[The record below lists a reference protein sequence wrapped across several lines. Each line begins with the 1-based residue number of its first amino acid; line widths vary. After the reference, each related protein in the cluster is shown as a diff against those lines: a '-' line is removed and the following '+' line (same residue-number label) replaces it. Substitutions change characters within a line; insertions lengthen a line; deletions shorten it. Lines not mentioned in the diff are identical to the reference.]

1 MDLTRFGIKPK
12 ENKSTSSY
20 YKDVTSLKSSSIFI
34 ENKALG
40 ESINDFISNNIMVTR
55 AEDNNEGGMVGKVK
69 RGFKDILDK
78 IIAFFVGVK
87 NFFVKKNKQVKEFL
101 FGKKVDNVKKKVEKF
116 DKAVKTAITS
126 KPKPKKQNK
135 EKQDKPSPKPTK
147 PSQPMVLE
155 QYFEFP
161 EILIV
166 NSLEELKNKYDKTN
180 AGEELLEVL
189 KTFKTEVDGYL
200 HDHSQAD
207 RKGDG
212 NVTNRRLDAV
222 NKVTNSFKV
231 SFEKFQN
238 SLEILET
245 VSSKIDQ
252 NAKIVRLSFGQDR
265 EKIELTKANIGN
277 TILLVES
284 IRKIVDQLDKEGI
297 NNLNLIIF
305 KLNSLKKVAI
315 EKDYDWTS
323 RYGSMYNR
331 ATKFVNHL
339 LGNMNKMIS
348 LTNSIVTSLDNLL
361 TKNTIKLSEV
371 APDGYMKIDRNVY

>member
-12 ENKSTSSY
+12 ENKSMSSY
-20 YKDVTSLKSSSIFI
+20 YRDVASIKSSSIFI

-40 ESINDFISNNIMVTR
+40 ESINDFINSNIMVTR

-69 RGFKDILDK
+69 RGFKNILDK

-87 NFFVKKNKQVKEFL
+87 NFFVKKIKQVKEFL
-101 FGKKVDNVKKKVEKF
+101 FGKKVENVKKKVEKF
-116 DKAVKTAITS
+116 DKAVKSAITA

-135 EKQDKPSPKPTK
+135 EKQDKPSPK

-166 NSLEELKNKYDKTN
+166 NSLGELKNKYDKTN

-200 HDHSQAD
+200 YDHSQAD

-212 NVTNRRLDAV
+212 DVTNRRLDAV
-222 NKVTNSFKV
+222 NKVTDSFKV

-252 NAKIVRLSFGQDR
+252 NAKIVRLSFGKDR

-284 IRKIVDQLDKEGI
+284 IRKVVDQLDKEGI

-348 LTNSIVTSLDNLL
+348 LTNSIVTSLDNVL

>member
-12 ENKSTSSY
+12 ENKSASSY
-20 YKDVTSLKSSSIFI
+20 YKDVASLKSSSIFI

-40 ESINDFISNNIMVTR
+40 ESINDFINSNIMVTR

-69 RGFKDILDK
+69 RGFKNILDK

-87 NFFVKKNKQVKEFL
+87 NFFVKKIKQVKEFL
-101 FGKKVDNVKKKVEKF
+101 FGKKVENVKKKVEKF
-116 DKAVKTAITS
+116 DKAVKSAITS

-135 EKQDKPSPKPTK
+135 ERKDKSSKPT
-147 PSQPMVLE
+147 QPMALE

-200 HDHSQAD
+200 YDHSQAD

-212 NVTNRRLDAV
+212 DVTNRRLDAV
-222 NKVTNSFKV
+222 NKVTDSFKV

-252 NAKIVRLSFGQDR
+252 NAKIVRLSFGKDR

-284 IRKIVDQLDKEGI
+284 IRKVVDQLDKEGI

-339 LGNMNKMIS
+339 VGNMNKLIS
-348 LTNSIVTSLDNLL
+348 LTNSIVTSLDNVL
-361 TKNTIKLSEV
+361 TKNTIRLSEV
-371 APDGYMKIDRNVY
+371 APDGYSKIDRNVY

>member
-1 MDLTRFGIKPK
+1 M
-12 ENKSTSSY
+12 
-20 YKDVTSLKSSSIFI
+20 
-34 ENKALG
+34 
-40 ESINDFISNNIMVTR
+40 
-55 AEDNNEGGMVGKVK
+55 
-69 RGFKDILDK
+69 
-78 IIAFFVGVK
+78 
-87 NFFVKKNKQVKEFL
+87 
-101 FGKKVDNVKKKVEKF
+101 
-116 DKAVKTAITS
+116 
-126 KPKPKKQNK
+126 
-135 EKQDKPSPKPTK
+135 
-147 PSQPMVLE
+147 
-155 QYFEFP
+155 
-161 EILIV
+161 
-166 NSLEELKNKYDKTN
+166 
-180 AGEELLEVL
+180 

-200 HDHSQAD
+200 HDHGQAD

-212 NVTNRRLDAV
+212 DVTNRRLDAV
-222 NKVTNSFKV
+222 NKVTDSFKV

-252 NAKIVRLSFGQDR
+252 NSKIVRLSFGKDR

-284 IRKIVDQLDKEGI
+284 IRKVVDQLDKEGI

-339 LGNMNKMIS
+339 VGNMNKLIS
-348 LTNSIVTSLDNLL
+348 LTNSIVTSLDNVL
-361 TKNTIKLSEV
+361 TKNTIRLSEV
-371 APDGYMKIDRNVY
+371 APDGYSKIDRNVY